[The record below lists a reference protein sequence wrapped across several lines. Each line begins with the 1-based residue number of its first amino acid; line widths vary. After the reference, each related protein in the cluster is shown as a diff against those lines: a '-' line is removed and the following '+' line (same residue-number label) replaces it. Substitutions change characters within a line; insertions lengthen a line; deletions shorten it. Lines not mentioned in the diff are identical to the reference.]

1 MLETKM
7 EYYLNEYNLLHKTPL
22 NLVLFKFAL
31 EHISRVSRVLL
42 QDSGHALLVGI
53 GGSGRRSAT
62 IMAASMANYN
72 FFEVRKIQKETQC
85 ELYIIGV

>member
-1 MLETKM
+1 M
-7 EYYLNEYNLLHKTPL
+7 
-22 NLVLFKFAL
+22 FKFAL

-62 IMAASMANYN
+62 MLAASMADYAL
-72 FFEVRKIQKETQC
+72 FEVIKKMKVTTILSRIS
-85 ELYIIGV
+85 